1 MCFIKS
7 PRIFRRLRIA
17 RQVDGKPRIFRRLGL
32 PGVAVCT
39 HAHPEGPGVHVC
51 ADATMLIVRMGKDRG
66 VTTRFEK
73 PEQTT
78 RLEPE
83 I

>member
-1 MCFIKS
+1 MIAK
-7 PRIFRRLRIA
+7 RRRVYA
-17 RQVDGKPRIFRRLGL
+17 CT
-32 PGVAVCT
+32 PG
-39 HAHPEGPGVHVC
+39 GPGVHVC
-51 ADATMLIVRMGKDRG
+51 ADATMLIVRMGKDQG